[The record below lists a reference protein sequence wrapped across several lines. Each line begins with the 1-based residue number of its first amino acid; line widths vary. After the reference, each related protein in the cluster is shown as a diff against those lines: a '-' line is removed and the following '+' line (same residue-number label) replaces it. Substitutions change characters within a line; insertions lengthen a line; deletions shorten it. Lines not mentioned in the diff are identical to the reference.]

1 MKEYKVKQL
10 KIMLDEEA
18 KSKPDAKYGAH
29 LTHWS
34 GKAKSIN
41 IDEGALQV
49 LIDYY
54 SAKIDFNKE

>member
-10 KIMLDEEA
+10 KIMLNEES
-18 KSKPDAKYGAH
+18 KSEPDAKYGAH

-54 SAKIDFNKE
+54 SK